1 MQCAICHKTLNL
13 FDPNKVS
20 ITMEP
25 DNDNRYLHRVFNVCE
40 KCAYGFIEQFYKA
53 DPMCAKCD
61 ADENQNCLENLGKK
75 QAYYLKEHKESNNDW
90 QGRVLNKN

>member
-1 MQCAICHKTLNL
+1 MQCAICHKELDL

-40 KCAYGFIEQFYKA
+40 KCAYSVIEQFYKA
-53 DPMCAKCD
+53 DPLCVKCD
-61 ADENQNCLENLGKK
+61 AEEKSESFKQLKK
-75 QAYYLKEHKESNNDW
+75 DVS
-90 QGRVLNKN
+90 VLFKGVEGAETD

>member
-1 MQCAICHKTLNL
+1 MQCAICHKSLDL
-13 FDPNKVS
+13 LDPNKVS

-40 KCAYGFIEQFYKA
+40 KCAYGFIEQFYKV

-61 ADENQNCLENLGKK
+61 ANEKLEASGQLRKETSVL
-75 QAYYLKEHKESNNDW
+75 LK
-90 QGRVLNKN
+90 GT